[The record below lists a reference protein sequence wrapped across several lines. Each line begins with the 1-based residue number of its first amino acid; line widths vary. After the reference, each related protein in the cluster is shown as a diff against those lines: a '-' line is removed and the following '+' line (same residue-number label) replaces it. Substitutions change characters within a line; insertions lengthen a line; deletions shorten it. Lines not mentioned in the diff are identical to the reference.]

1 MVQSVERAC
10 QRVEGEEVGCICRGT
25 SPKAD
30 SSMLHCGSC
39 EEWYHPKCFGLSQL
53 QTRGHKQDICPF
65 CTAFSTGILAF
76 VDDNPVK
83 VSFL

>member
-10 QRVEGEEVGCICRGT
+10 QRVEGEEVGCICGGT

-39 EEWYHPKCFGLSQL
+39 EEWYAVVALFTPTFSKSMYQFG
-53 QTRGHKQDICPF
+53 
-65 CTAFSTGILAF
+65 FS
-76 VDDNPVK
+76 
-83 VSFL
+83 S